1 MSSQHWRRNQSK
13 DKFFSESRKLGYRS
27 RSVFKL
33 DEINTKYKIL
43 KKPKSILD
51 LGSTPGGWSNYVSEK
66 TKLKHIVANDIE
78 PMKPIPGVHFILGDF
93 TSESIQEEI
102 LKINKSKFD
111 LILSDISNNKTG
123 NNITDQFSFY
133 EIAKNVLEFSK
144 IGLTSSGVLVIKIF
158 IGLGFEEFKKDLDQT
173 FKEVNIFK
181 PNASRPESKETYAI
195 GTKIRYTPNI

>member
-1 MSSQHWRRNQSK
+1 MSSQHWRKNQSK
-13 DKFFSESRKLGYRS
+13 DKFFSKSRKLGYRS

-33 DEINTKYKIL
+33 DEINRKYKIL
-43 KKPKSILD
+43 KKPESILD

-102 LKINKSKFD
+102 LKFNKSKFG

-123 NNITDQFSFY
+123 NNVTDQFSFY

-144 IGLTSSGVLVIKIF
+144 IGLTSSGVLVIKLF
-158 IGLGFEEFKKDLDQT
+158 IGLGFEEFKKDMDQT

-195 GTKIRYTPNI
+195 GTKIRYTQNI

>member
-1 MSSQHWRRNQSK
+1 MSSQHWRKNQSK
-13 DKFFSESRKLGYRS
+13 DKFFSKSRKLGYRS

-33 DEINTKYKIL
+33 DEINRKYKIL
-43 KKPKSILD
+43 KKPESILD

-102 LKINKSKFD
+102 LKFNKSKFG

-123 NNITDQFSFY
+123 NNVTDQFSFY

-144 IGLTSSGVLVIKIF
+144 IGLTSRGVLVIKLF
-158 IGLGFEEFKKDLDQT
+158 IGLGFEEFKKDMDQT

-195 GTKIRYTPNI
+195 GTKIRYTQNI

>member
-1 MSSQHWRRNQSK
+1 MTSQHWRKNQSK

-33 DEINTKYKIL
+33 DEINRKYKIL
-43 KKPKSILD
+43 KKPESILD
-51 LGSTPGGWSNYVSEK
+51 LGSTPGGWSNYVFEE

-102 LKINKSKFD
+102 LKFNKSKFG

-123 NNITDQFSFY
+123 NNVTDQFSFY

-158 IGLGFEEFKKDLDQT
+158 IGLGFEEFKKDMDQT

-195 GTKIRYTPNI
+195 GTKIRYTQNI

>member
-13 DKFFSESRKLGYRS
+13 DKFFRESRKLGYRS

-33 DEINTKYKIL
+33 DEINRKYKIL

-51 LGSTPGGWSNYVSEK
+51 LGSTPGGWSNYVFEK
-66 TKLKHIVANDIE
+66 TKLQHIVANDIE

-93 TSESIQEEI
+93 TSESIQEKI
-102 LKINKSKFD
+102 LKINKNKFD

>member
-1 MSSQHWRRNQSK
+1 MTSQHWRKNQSK

-33 DEINTKYKIL
+33 DEINRKYKIL
-43 KKPKSILD
+43 KKPESILD

-102 LKINKSKFD
+102 LKFNKSKFG

-123 NNITDQFSFY
+123 NNVTDQFSFY

-144 IGLTSSGVLVIKIF
+144 IGLTSSGVLVIKLF
-158 IGLGFEEFKKDLDQT
+158 IGLGFEEFKKDMDQT

-195 GTKIRYTPNI
+195 GTKIRYTQII

>member
-1 MSSQHWRRNQSK
+1 MTSQHWRKNQSK

-33 DEINTKYKIL
+33 DEINRKYKIL
-43 KKPKSILD
+43 KKPESILD

-102 LKINKSKFD
+102 LKFNKSKFG

-123 NNITDQFSFY
+123 NNVTDQFSFY

-158 IGLGFEEFKKDLDQT
+158 IGLGFEEFKKDMDQM

-195 GTKIRYTPNI
+195 GTKIRYTQNI

>member
-33 DEINTKYKIL
+33 DEINRKYKIL

-51 LGSTPGGWSNYVSEK
+51 LGSTPGGWSNYVFEK
-66 TKLKHIVANDIE
+66 TKLQHIVANDIE

-93 TSESIQEEI
+93 TNKSIQEEI

-111 LILSDISNNKTG
+111 LILSDVSNNKTG

-133 EIAKNVLEFSK
+133 EIAKNVLEFSR

-158 IGLGFEEFKKDLDQT
+158 IGLGFEEFKKDMDQT

-195 GTKIRYTPNI
+195 GTKIRYTRNI

>member
-1 MSSQHWRRNQSK
+1 MSSQHWRKNQSK
-13 DKFFSESRKLGYRS
+13 DKFFSKSRKLGYRS

-33 DEINTKYKIL
+33 DEINRKYKIL
-43 KKPKSILD
+43 KKPESILD

-93 TSESIQEEI
+93 TNKSIQEEI

-111 LILSDISNNKTG
+111 LILSDVSNNKTG

-133 EIAKNVLEFSK
+133 EIAKNVLEFSR

-158 IGLGFEEFKKDLDQT
+158 IGLGFEEFKKDMDQT

-181 PNASRPESKETYAI
+181 PSASRPESKETYAI
-195 GTKIRYTPNI
+195 GTKIRYTQNI

>member
-1 MSSQHWRRNQSK
+1 MSSQHWRKNQSK
-13 DKFFSESRKLGYRS
+13 DKFFSKSRKLGYRS

-33 DEINTKYKIL
+33 DEINRKYKIL
-43 KKPKSILD
+43 KKPESILD

-102 LKINKSKFD
+102 LKFNKSKFG

-123 NNITDQFSFY
+123 NNVTDQFSFY

>member
-33 DEINTKYKIL
+33 DEINRKYKIL

>member
-1 MSSQHWRRNQSK
+1 MSSQHWRKNQSK

-33 DEINTKYKIL
+33 DEINRKYKIL
-43 KKPKSILD
+43 KKPESILD

-102 LKINKSKFD
+102 LKFNKSKFG

-123 NNITDQFSFY
+123 NNVTDQFSFY

-144 IGLTSSGVLVIKIF
+144 IGLTSSGVLVIKLF
-158 IGLGFEEFKKDLDQT
+158 IGLGFEEFKKDMDQT

-195 GTKIRYTPNI
+195 GTKIRYTQNI

>member
-1 MSSQHWRRNQSK
+1 MTSQHWRKNQSK

-33 DEINTKYKIL
+33 DEINRKYKIL
-43 KKPKSILD
+43 KKPESILD

-102 LKINKSKFD
+102 LKFNKSKFG

-123 NNITDQFSFY
+123 NNVTDQFSFY

-144 IGLTSSGVLVIKIF
+144 IGLTSSGVLVIKLF
-158 IGLGFEEFKKDLDQT
+158 IGLGFEEFKKDMDQT

-195 GTKIRYTPNI
+195 GTKIRYTQNI

>member
-1 MSSQHWRRNQSK
+1 MSSQHWRKNQSK
-13 DKFFSESRKLGYRS
+13 DKFFSKSRKLGYRS

-33 DEINTKYKIL
+33 DEINRKYKIL
-43 KKPKSILD
+43 KKPESILD

-102 LKINKSKFD
+102 LKFNKSKFG

-123 NNITDQFSFY
+123 NNVTDQFSFY

-144 IGLTSSGVLVIKIF
+144 IGLTSSGVLVIKLF

-195 GTKIRYTPNI
+195 GTKIRYTQNI

>member
-33 DEINTKYKIL
+33 DEINRKYKIL

-51 LGSTPGGWSNYVSEK
+51 LGSAPGGWSNYAFEK
-66 TKLKHIVANDIE
+66 TKLKQIVANDIE
-78 PMKPIPGVHFILGDF
+78 PMKPIHDVHFILGDF
-93 TSESIQEEI
+93 TSESIQQEI
-102 LKINKSKFD
+102 LKVNKSKFD

-158 IGLGFEEFKKDLDQT
+158 IGLGFEEFKKDMDQT
-173 FKEVNIFK
+173 FKNVNIFK

-195 GTKIRYTPNI
+195 GTKIRYTQNI

>member
-1 MSSQHWRRNQSK
+1 MTSQHWRKNQSK

-33 DEINTKYKIL
+33 DEINRKYKIL
-43 KKPKSILD
+43 KKPESILD

-102 LKINKSKFD
+102 LKFNKSKFG

-158 IGLGFEEFKKDLDQT
+158 IGLGFEEFKKDMDQT

-195 GTKIRYTPNI
+195 GTKIRYTQNI

>member
-33 DEINTKYKIL
+33 DAINRKYKIL

-51 LGSTPGGWSNYVSEK
+51 LGSAPGGWSNYACEK

-102 LKINKSKFD
+102 LKVNKSKFD

-158 IGLGFEEFKKDLDQT
+158 IGLGFEEFKKDMDQT
-173 FKEVNIFK
+173 FKNVNIFK

-195 GTKIRYTPNI
+195 GTKIRYTQNI

>member
-1 MSSQHWRRNQSK
+1 MSSQHWRKNQSK

-33 DEINTKYKIL
+33 DEINRKYKIL
-43 KKPKSILD
+43 KKPESILD

-102 LKINKSKFD
+102 LKSNKSKFD

-123 NNITDQFSFY
+123 NNVTDQFSFY

-144 IGLTSSGVLVIKIF
+144 IGLTSSGVLVIKLF
-158 IGLGFEEFKKDLDQT
+158 IGLGFEEFKKDMDQT

-195 GTKIRYTPNI
+195 GTKIRYTQNI

>member
-33 DEINTKYKIL
+33 DEINRKYKIL

-51 LGSTPGGWSNYVSEK
+51 LGSAPGGWSNYAFEK

-102 LKINKSKFD
+102 LNVNKSKFD

-158 IGLGFEEFKKDLDQT
+158 IGLGFEEFKKDMDQT
-173 FKEVNIFK
+173 FKNVNIFK

-195 GTKIRYTPNI
+195 GTKIRYTQNI

>member
-33 DEINTKYKIL
+33 DEINRKYKIL
-43 KKPKSILD
+43 KKPESILD

-102 LKINKSKFD
+102 LKFNKSKFG

-123 NNITDQFSFY
+123 NNVTDQFSFY

-144 IGLTSSGVLVIKIF
+144 IGLTSSGVLVIKLF
-158 IGLGFEEFKKDLDQT
+158 IGLGFEEFKKDMDQT

-195 GTKIRYTPNI
+195 GTKIRYTQNI

>member
-1 MSSQHWRRNQSK
+1 MTSQHWRKNQSK

-33 DEINTKYKIL
+33 DEINRKYKIL
-43 KKPKSILD
+43 KKPESILD

-102 LKINKSKFD
+102 LKFNKSKFG

-123 NNITDQFSFY
+123 NNVTDQFSFY

-144 IGLTSSGVLVIKIF
+144 IGLTSNGVLVIKLF
-158 IGLGFEEFKKDLDQT
+158 IGLGFEEFKKDMDQT

-195 GTKIRYTPNI
+195 GTKIRYTQNI

>member
-33 DEINTKYKIL
+33 DEINRKYKIL

-51 LGSTPGGWSNYVSEK
+51 LGSAPGGWSNYAFEK
-66 TKLKHIVANDIE
+66 TKLKQIVANDIE
-78 PMKPIPGVHFILGDF
+78 PMKPIHGVHFILGDF
-93 TSESIQEEI
+93 TSESIQQEI
-102 LKINKSKFD
+102 LKVNKSKFD

-158 IGLGFEEFKKDLDQT
+158 IGLGFEEFKKDMDQT
-173 FKEVNIFK
+173 FKNVNIFK

-195 GTKIRYTPNI
+195 GTKIRYTQNI

>member
-1 MSSQHWRRNQSK
+1 MSSQHWRKNQSK
-13 DKFFSESRKLGYRS
+13 DKFFSKSRKLGYRS

-33 DEINTKYKIL
+33 DEINRKYKIL
-43 KKPKSILD
+43 KKPESILD

-102 LKINKSKFD
+102 LKFNKSKFG

-123 NNITDQFSFY
+123 NNVTDQFSFY
-133 EIAKNVLEFSK
+133 EIAKNVLEFSQ
-144 IGLTSSGVLVIKIF
+144 IGLTSNGVLVIKIF
-158 IGLGFEEFKKDLDQT
+158 IGLGFEDFIKDMDQT

-195 GTKIRYTPNI
+195 GTKIRYTQNI